1 MKNLSVKTAKK
12 RIHWYKIRIFSLW
25 AWMHLEK
32 MCHFIEPWHGFQAS
46 DKSFRHRQTDRRTG
60 IDSAENNEG
69 KTNDKGHHM

>member
-1 MKNLSVKTAKK
+1 
-12 RIHWYKIRIFSLW
+12 
-25 AWMHLEK
+25 MHLEK

-46 DKSFRHRQTDRRTG
+46 DKSFRHRQTDGRTG